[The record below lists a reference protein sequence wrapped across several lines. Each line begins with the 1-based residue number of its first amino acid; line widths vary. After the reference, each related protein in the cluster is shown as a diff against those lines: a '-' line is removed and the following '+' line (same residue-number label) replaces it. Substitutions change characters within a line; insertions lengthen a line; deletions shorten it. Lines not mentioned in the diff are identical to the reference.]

1 MYRVGV
7 TRQQMLAFRDC
18 KRILKLH
25 SFGRIWRHGHGLH
38 SHIACADLCVDSDTI
53 RAPRGML
60 VGKVKRN
67 RSMQLV
73 TRVLVRSEGYIREL
87 VQFLSDSFLQF
98 RQRIIACV
106 KRDRG
111 RLESHCGTR
120 ASSLVNLQMQV
131 CIVIQILTVN
141 LPLLPAETA
150 NDAYG
155 GQNSPPETSLGLN
168 LRSHSISTFN
178 RYDRRI

>member
-25 SFGRIWRHGHGLH
+25 SCGRIWRHGHGLH
-38 SHIACADLCVDSDTI
+38 SHIVCADLCVDSDTI

-98 RQRIIACV
+98 RQRIIAYSNDPLTLQSHDQLDHTLR
-106 KRDRG
+106 KR
-111 RLESHCGTR
+111 
-120 ASSLVNLQMQV
+120 
-131 CIVIQILTVN
+131 
-141 LPLLPAETA
+141 PPAA
-150 NDAYG
+150 ARPQG
-155 GQNSPPETSLGLN
+155 G
-168 LRSHSISTFN
+168 
-178 RYDRRI
+178 